1 MTTTGSRNGHQ
12 LGSVN
17 GLNDVSE
24 PEAIASGSAR
34 SSGAST
40 TAVRVRDLVKTFDEG
55 RVRALDG
62 VSFDVPEG
70 QLLVII
76 GLSGS
81 GKSTLLRHLNGLHQP
96 TAGSVEV
103 LGIDV
108 PSATGKALRGLRRDV
123 GFVFQQFN
131 IVGRL
136 SCMENVLSGAL
147 GRLRGPRMGALMYP
161 KALREEALRQLD
173 RVGLGDR
180 AWQRTDTLSGGQQQ
194 RVAIARTLMQ
204 NPRIVLA
211 DEPVA
216 SLDPEI
222 SGQVMDLLVQCC
234 IEDNITVLC
243 SLHQVDLAL
252 GWANRLI
259 GLQDGKVVLDSPVDP
274 TLDHDRVMEVYQR
287 LDPTGEKTDEYEVDL
302 RT

>member
-1 MTTTGSRNGHQ
+1 MDEEPARQTVVEVS
-12 LGSVN
+12 
-17 GLNDVSE
+17 GL
-24 PEAIASGSAR
+24 
-34 SSGAST
+34 T
-40 TAVRVRDLVKTFDEG
+40 KTFDNG
-55 RVRALDG
+55 RVRALDD
-62 VSFDVPEG
+62 VSFSVPLG

-81 GKSTLLRHLNGLHQP
+81 GKSTLLRHLNGLHRP
-96 TAGSVEV
+96 TDGAVRV
-103 LGIDV
+103 LGVD
-108 PSATGKALRGLRRDV
+108 AANAKGRELRALRRDV

-136 SCMENVLSGAL
+136 SCIENVLSGAL
-147 GRLRGPRMGALMYP
+147 GRIRGPRYGAITYS
-161 KALREEALRQLD
+161 KALRREALVQLE

-180 AWQRTDTLSGGQQQ
+180 AFQRTDTLSGGQQQ

-204 NPRIVLA
+204 QPRIVLA

-222 SGQVMDLLVQCC
+222 SGQVMDVLFRCC
-234 IEDNITVLC
+234 VEDNITVLC

-259 GLQDGKVVLDSPVDP
+259 GLQDGRVVLDSPVDDD
-274 TLDHDRVMEVYQR
+274 LDEERVMEVYQR
-287 LDPTGEKTDEYEVDL
+287 LDPDGTKADEYIAPRAQAPS
-302 RT
+302 RTQAVQLP

>member
-1 MTTTGSRNGHQ
+1 MT
-12 LGSVN
+12 
-17 GLNDVSE
+17 
-24 PEAIASGSAR
+24 SAQD
-34 SSGAST
+34 SAVATS
-40 TAVRVRDLVKTFDEG
+40 TAVSISQVVKTFDNG

-81 GKSTLLRHLNGLHQP
+81 GKSTLLRHLNGLHTP
-96 TAGSVEV
+96 DSGNIEV
-103 LGIDV
+103 LGVDV
-108 PSATGKALRGLRRDV
+108 PNASPADLRALRRDV

-136 SCMENVLSGAL
+136 SCIENVLSGAL
-147 GRLRGPRMGALMYP
+147 GRLRGPRMGAWMYP
-161 KALREEALRQLD
+161 KSMRREAINQLD
-173 RVGLGDR
+173 RVGLADR

-194 RVAIARTLMQ
+194 RVAIARTMMQ
-204 NPRIVLA
+204 KPRIVLA

-222 SGQVMDLLVQCC
+222 SGQVMDVLFSLCR
-234 IEDNITVLC
+234 EENMTVLC

-259 GLQDGKVVLDSPVDP
+259 GLRDGALVLDTPVDESV
-274 TLDHDRVMEVYQR
+274 THKSVMDVYQR
-287 LDPTGEKTDEYEVDL
+287 LDPNGEKLSEYNSVVAADAYASNGAAPASKAGKRNVSEMVS
-302 RT
+302 

>member
-1 MTTTGSRNGHQ
+1 MTARITGNAVTE
-12 LGSVN
+12 L
-17 GLNDVSE
+17 
-24 PEAIASGSAR
+24 
-34 SSGAST
+34 SSPQGAGERT
-40 TAVRVRDLVKTFDEG
+40 LAPGPAVVEVHDLVKTFDNG

-62 VSFDVPEG
+62 VTFSVPEG

-96 TAGSVEV
+96 TSGTVST
-103 LGIDV
+103 LGVDV
-108 PSATGKALRGLRRDV
+108 ATAKGAEMRALRRDV

-136 SCMENVLSGAL
+136 SCIENVLSGAL
-147 GRLRGPRMGALMYP
+147 GRVRGPRLGAWMYS
-161 KALREEALRQLD
+161 KELRREALDQLD
-173 RVGLGDR
+173 RVGLADR

-194 RVAIARTLMQ
+194 RVAIARTMMQ
-204 NPRIVLA
+204 KPKIVLA

-222 SGQVMDLLVQCC
+222 SGQVMDVLFTLCL
-234 IEDNITVLC
+234 EDRITVLC

-259 GLQDGKVVLDSPVDP
+259 GLRDGQLVLDTLVDEN
-274 TLDHDRVMEVYQR
+274 TDQQTVMDVYRR
-287 LDPTGEKTDEYEVDL
+287 LDPTGEKADEYVDVDL
-302 RT
+302 RR

>member
-1 MTTTGSRNGHQ
+1 MA
-12 LGSVN
+12 V
-17 GLNDVSE
+17 
-24 PEAIASGSAR
+24 EAISTPDVVDSAHVPAL
-34 SSGAST
+34 GK
-40 TAVRVRDLVKTFDEG
+40 TAVEVCDLVKTFDNG
-55 RVRALDG
+55 AVRALDG
-62 VSFDVPEG
+62 VSFAVPEG

-81 GKSTLLRHLNGLHQP
+81 GKSTLLRHLNGLHLP
-96 TAGSVEV
+96 SEGSVTV
-103 LGIDV
+103 LEQNV
-108 PSATGKALRGLRRDV
+108 PNLNRTDLRNLRKEV

-136 SCMENVLSGAL
+136 TCIENVLTGTL
-147 GRLRGPRMGALMYP
+147 GRLKGPRIGASMYP
-161 KALREEALRQLD
+161 KKLRKEAIEQLE
-173 RVGLGDR
+173 RVGLAER

-204 NPRIVLA
+204 KPKIVLA

-252 GWANRLI
+252 GWADRLI
-259 GLQDGKVVLDSPVDP
+259 GLRDGKIVLDTPVD
-274 TLDHDRVMEVYQR
+274 DSIDQQSVMGVYR
-287 LDPTGEKTDEYEVDL
+287 ELDPGGEKRAEYSEVL
-302 RT
+302 I

>member
-1 MTTTGSRNGHQ
+1 MA
-12 LGSVN
+12 V
-17 GLNDVSE
+17 
-24 PEAIASGSAR
+24 EAISTSTPDVVDSAHVPAL
-34 SSGAST
+34 GK
-40 TAVRVRDLVKTFDEG
+40 TAVEVCDLVKTFDNG
-55 RVRALDG
+55 AVRALDG
-62 VSFDVPEG
+62 VSFAVPEG

-81 GKSTLLRHLNGLHQP
+81 GKSTLLRHLNGLHLP
-96 TAGSVEV
+96 SEGSVTV
-103 LGIDV
+103 LEQNV
-108 PSATGKALRGLRRDV
+108 PNLNRTDLRNLRKEV

-136 SCMENVLSGAL
+136 TCIENVLTGTL
-147 GRLRGPRMGALMYP
+147 GRLKGPRIGASMYQ
-161 KALREEALRQLD
+161 KELRKEAIEQLE
-173 RVGLGDR
+173 RVGLAER

-204 NPRIVLA
+204 KPKIVLA

-252 GWANRLI
+252 GWADRLI
-259 GLQDGKVVLDSPVDP
+259 GLRDGKVVLDTPVD
-274 TLDHDRVMEVYQR
+274 DSIDQQSVMGVYR
-287 LDPTGEKTDEYEVDL
+287 ELDPGGEKRAEYSEGLV
-302 RT
+302 